1 MNNKPFLLVIGLL
14 IILAIAVLAFVLFIN
29 TGISFL
35 GWLIM
40 ILLLLLTGFLVFKLH
55 AKGIKTIGLISLIS
69 IAAIMITFLFTG
81 GVGGQKSSVVSQ
93 GVDKSDLG
101 NIMSGQYYFDDGDV
115 VYYSNFDDSF
125 KAHIYEMNKK
135 TGATVP
141 IFNGFG
147 WSLVT
152 HDGYLY
158 FSGNTGATIDG
169 TYNLF
174 RMNLKDYSYEI
185 INNEYCYNMS
195 LYNNWL
201 YFINKDSNENFTY
214 KRLNLKDLSI
224 KTLVEDG
231 SGRSVVVYKKNLYY
245 LNSDGYIIMS
255 NPDGT
260 KPTQVI
266 DQTCS
271 SFIIGNGK
279 LIFNDGGAL
288 KTADTDGKNI
298 NTIREAD
305 NLVITTLNS
314 RGNTVYY
321 SAYNNNAIDYKL
333 NGYPYT
339 LYSINFNGKDDRQ
352 IYTGTSW
359 GIYIN
364 IIDNN
369 VYALDYVMDVDAGHP
384 TYVTII
390 SYMSN
395 KGDDIKLLPN

>member
-1 MNNKPFLLVIGLL
+1 
-14 IILAIAVLAFVLFIN
+14 
-29 TGISFL
+29 
-35 GWLIM
+35 
-40 ILLLLLTGFLVFKLH
+40 
-55 AKGIKTIGLISLIS
+55 
-69 IAAIMITFLFTG
+69 
-81 GVGGQKSSVVSQ
+81 
-93 GVDKSDLG
+93 
-101 NIMSGQYYFDDGDV
+101 
-115 VYYSNFDDSF
+115 
-125 KAHIYEMNKK
+125 
-135 TGATVP
+135 
-141 IFNGFG
+141 
-147 WSLVT
+147 
-152 HDGYLY
+152 
-158 FSGNTGATIDG
+158 
-169 TYNLF
+169 
-174 RMNLKDYSYEI
+174 
-185 INNEYCYNMS
+185 
-195 LYNNWL
+195 
-201 YFINKDSNENFTY
+201 
-214 KRLNLKDLSI
+214 
-224 KTLVEDG
+224 
-231 SGRSVVVYKKNLYY
+231 
-245 LNSDGYIIMS
+245 MS